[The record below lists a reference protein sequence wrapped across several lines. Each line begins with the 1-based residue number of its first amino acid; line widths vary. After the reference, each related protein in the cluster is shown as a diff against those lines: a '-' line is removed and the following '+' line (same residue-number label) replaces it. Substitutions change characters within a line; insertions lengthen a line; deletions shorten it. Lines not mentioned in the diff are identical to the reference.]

1 MKSKILITLFFTLFI
16 STSVMSKAQFKV
28 LFVND
33 NSLFASNTDTVLY
46 ALENTGYTIDVFNA
60 LDSLR
65 SPTATE
71 MNQYNLVIWYCS
83 TDGVGNYF
91 WNGDDSDNAELSAY
105 LETGGMLWVM
115 GTDFLYDRYSA
126 PHTFIPGDFVYDY
139 LGTLEY
145 HAQSYGDDGGLG
157 VEQLDLSSIGYTSL
171 QTIHWTFPTAWWV
184 DACAPLPSA
193 TSIYTMGPSGY
204 VFENFSSAIWYSG
217 SGHTVLSFFFDPAL
231 IDTYANREI
240 LFEEILSHFQLF
252 AGLENEVKKSEKIV
266 IYPNPATDV
275 VHVSILNNMNNEPV
289 DISISDLTGRCLL
302 AGKATTFNNEF
313 ILETLNI
320 PPGAYILRI
329 SNSTASAAGSLV
341 ISR

>member
-1 MKSKILITLFFTLFI
+1 MKSKILLALFFTLFI

-46 ALENTGYTIDVFNA
+46 ALNHTGYTIDVFNA
-60 LDSLR
+60 VDSLR

-71 MNQYNLVIWYCS
+71 MGQYNLVIWYCS

-157 VEQLDLSSIGYTSL
+157 VEQLDLSSSGFTSI

-184 DACAPLPSA
+184 DACSPLSSA

-204 VFENFSSAIWYSG
+204 VFDSYNSAIWYSS

-240 LFEEILSHFQLF
+240 LFEEIISHFQLF
-252 AGLENEVKKSEKIV
+252 AGFENEMIIRGKTVL
-266 IYPNPATDV
+266 YPNPARDV
-275 VHVSILNNMNNEPV
+275 VHVSVPTNMN
-289 DISISDLTGRCLL
+289 DDQLDLKISDLSGRCILSKNI
-302 AGKATTFNNEF
+302 AISNNEF
-313 ILETLNI
+313 DLKISDI
-320 PPGAYILRI
+320 PTGIYILRI
-329 SNSTASAAGSLV
+329 SNTRVSVTCSLV